1 MCELVIVFADKIKA
15 LSWVAIEEVMGTRE
29 TSFGSSVDLMC

>member
-1 MCELVIVFADKIKA
+1 MCELVVVFADKIEA
-15 LSWVAIEEVMGTRE
+15 LSWVSIEEAVGTRE

>member
-1 MCELVIVFADKIKA
+1 MCELVVVFVDKTEA
-15 LSWVAIEEVMGTRE
+15 LSGVSIEEAVGIRE

>member
-1 MCELVIVFADKIKA
+1 MYKLVVVFVDKTEA
-15 LSWVAIEEVMGTRE
+15 LSWVSIEEAVGIRE

>member
-1 MCELVIVFADKIKA
+1 MCELVVVSADKIEA
-15 LSWVAIEEVMGTRE
+15 LSWVSIEEAVGTRE

>member
-1 MCELVIVFADKIKA
+1 MCKPAVVFADKIEV
-15 LSWVAIEEVMGTRE
+15 LSWVSIEEAVGIRE

>member
-1 MCELVIVFADKIKA
+1 MRASGCFADKIEA
-15 LSWVAIEEVMGTRE
+15 LSWVSLKEVMGTRE